1 MQFFQRMNINDYS
14 VLLGIHQLQNPQL
27 EAQAIRNATESRE
40 VLFKEGILNAVEIDE
55 LQSVISD
62 ETEQTDEQPL
72 LHEKARP
79 SQAFFEA
86 QEGGMLSE
94 CGNFLYFMGIIDILT
109 NYGGKKK
116 VEFGVKRVLQGKT
129 ISCIPPV
136 DYGNRFYNFMK
147 DEVFK

>member
-1 MQFFQRMNINDYS
+1 
-14 VLLGIHQLQNPQL
+14 LQNPQL

-79 SQAFFEA
+79 S
-86 QEGGMLSE
+86 
-94 CGNFLYFMGIIDILT
+94 
-109 NYGGKKK
+109 
-116 VEFGVKRVLQGKT
+116 
-129 ISCIPPV
+129 
-136 DYGNRFYNFMK
+136 
-147 DEVFK
+147 